1 MTDHGGMNLYLRLFW
16 TLLRAR
22 FMARLGFTD
31 TLVQRWRVL
40 PNDVDVNI
48 HMNNGRYLTMVDLA
62 LIEFFSRTGFL
73 KSLVQQGWRPMAGGQ
88 VISYR
93 RGLNPFQRYELRF
106 RWLCS
111 DERWNYMGFEFVRRG
126 VLHAAGIMKGGA
138 VGPDGLVPT
147 AHYARTFPEQ
157 GRDALQQMLARP
169 LTDDVI
175 AWRESEIALMDR
187 ATQNVGAA

>member
-1 MTDHGGMNLYLRLFW
+1 MNLYIRLLW

-22 FMARLGFTD
+22 FMARLAFND
-31 TLVQRWRVL
+31 TLSQFWRVL
-40 PNDVDVNI
+40 PNDLDINV

-73 KSLVQQGWRPMAGGQ
+73 KALVANGWRPMAGG
-88 VISYR
+88 VLISFR

-111 DERWNYMGFEFVRRG
+111 DERWNYMGFEFVRHG
-126 VLHAAGIMKGGA
+126 IVHAAGIMKGGA
-138 VGPDGLVPT
+138 VGREGLIPT
-147 AHYARTFPEQ
+147 AQYVESFAESTRHE
-157 GRDALQQMLARP
+157 LMQMLTRP

-175 AWRESEIALMDR
+175 AWRESEKALMAR
-187 ATQNVGAA
+187 ATSAM